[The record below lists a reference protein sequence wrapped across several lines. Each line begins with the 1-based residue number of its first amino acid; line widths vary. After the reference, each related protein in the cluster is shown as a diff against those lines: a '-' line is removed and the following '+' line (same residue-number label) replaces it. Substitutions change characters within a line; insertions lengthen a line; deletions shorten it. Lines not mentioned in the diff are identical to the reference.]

1 LKTIVV
7 SAVLLALY
15 LLHFDFWLWQRPEL
29 ILGLPVGLLYHVVYC
44 VGISVILALLLY
56 TAWQRDLTAE

>member
-1 LKTIVV
+1 MV

>member
-1 LKTIVV
+1 MKTIVV